1 MIVMIDSANLEEIK
15 YLFNYFPYD
24 GVTTNPSILKK
35 ENRNPFEQLNDIKN
49 IIPKD
54 TMLHCQVLSKNADE
68 MVKEAEYIVEKLGK
82 DTYIKVPV
90 TEEGLKAISILS
102 KKGINITATAIY
114 TAMQGY
120 MAAKAGAKFVAP
132 YVNRLDNLGYDGVQV
147 AKDIHTLLKNH
158 NFDCKVVAASF
169 KNSQQILE
177 LGKFGIEAIT
187 ASFDVLRNLYIHP
200 VTDKA
205 VNDFCNDFEKIED
218 NHKTM
223 LDY

>member
-35 ENRNPFEQLNDIKN
+35 ENRNPFEQLKDIKN

-187 ASFDVLRNLYIHP
+187 ASFDVLRNLYKP
-200 VTDKA
+200 
-205 VNDFCNDFEKIED
+205 F
-218 NHKTM
+218 
-223 LDY
+223 